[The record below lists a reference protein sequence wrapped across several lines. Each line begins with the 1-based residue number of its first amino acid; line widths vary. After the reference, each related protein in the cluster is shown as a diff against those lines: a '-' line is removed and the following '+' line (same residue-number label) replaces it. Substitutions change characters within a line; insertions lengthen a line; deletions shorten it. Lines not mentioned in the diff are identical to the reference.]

1 MRLFLSGGAADGNPG
16 YHGFLEAV
24 DRTKPILYICFAVA
38 PRNRVARYAD
48 FAARMA
54 REGVLSTRL
63 CDSAAWLG
71 EVDLSAFGGIFCS
84 GGNTYRL
91 LKSLRE
97 HGGIENIK
105 AYLAAGGVWYGSSAG
120 AVVCGADIQPICY
133 MDPNTVAL
141 RDTRGLDLIGG
152 WSTVAHYNSSVEPEV
167 NEEFNAAVAELAKDY
182 PKLLGLP
189 EATSV
194 VVEDGR
200 KYICGAPCPVF
211 EGGVQTR
218 ILADGEAFD

>member
-1 MRLFLSGGAADGNPG
+1 MKLFLSGGAADGNPG

-71 EVDLSAFGGIFCS
+71 AADLSAFGGIFCS

-97 HGGIENIK
+97 HGGI
-105 AYLAAGGVWYGSSAG
+105 
-120 AVVCGADIQPICY
+120 
-133 MDPNTVAL
+133 
-141 RDTRGLDLIGG
+141 
-152 WSTVAHYNSSVEPEV
+152 
-167 NEEFNAAVAELAKDY
+167 
-182 PKLLGLP
+182 
-189 EATSV
+189 
-194 VVEDGR
+194 
-200 KYICGAPCPVF
+200 
-211 EGGVQTR
+211 
-218 ILADGEAFD
+218 

>member
-1 MRLFLSGGAADGNPG
+1 MKLFLSGGAADGNPG
-16 YHGFLEAV
+16 YQKFLEAV

-54 REGVLSTRL
+54 HEGVFSTRM
-63 CDSAAWLG
+63 CDSTEWLG
-71 EVDLSAFGGIFCS
+71 AADLGAFGGIFCS

-91 LKSLRE
+91 LKCLRE
-97 HGGIENIK
+97 HGSIENIK
-105 AYLAAGGVWYGSSAG
+105 AYLQSGGVWYGSSAG
-120 AVVCGADIQPICY
+120 AVVCGADIQPIGY

-141 RDTRGLDLIGG
+141 RDTRGLNLIGG
-152 WSTVAHYNSSVEPEV
+152 WSTVAHYNSSAEPEV
-167 NEEFNAAVAELAKDY
+167 NAEFNAAVAELAKDY
-182 PKLLGLP
+182 PRLLGLP

-194 VVEDGR
+194 VVEDDK

-211 EGGVQTR
+211 EDGVQTR
-218 ILADGEAFD
+218 ILADGECF

>member
-71 EVDLSAFGGIFCS
+71 EANLSAFGGIFCS

-105 AYLAAGGVWYGSSAG
+105 AYLAAGGTAAARAQSCAARTSSRSAIWTRTRSRCATRAG
-120 AVVCGADIQPICY
+120 
-133 MDPNTVAL
+133 
-141 RDTRGLDLIGG
+141 
-152 WSTVAHYNSSVEPEV
+152 
-167 NEEFNAAVAELAKDY
+167 
-182 PKLLGLP
+182 
-189 EATSV
+189 
-194 VVEDGR
+194 
-200 KYICGAPCPVF
+200 
-211 EGGVQTR
+211 
-218 ILADGEAFD
+218 